1 MPATILIVDDESAT
15 IEIMEDI
22 LESRGYRVLATNNP
36 ERVLVLMDEDTR
48 RIDVLLVDVVM
59 PQRPGPDVA
68 ALVCQQWPDCQVIFM
83 SGYSLDRLP
92 EYGVP
97 AGARI
102 LTKPIAV
109 EALID
114 AVRAALGAKG

>member
-1 MPATILIVDDESAT
+1 MPATVLIVDDESAA

-36 ERVLVLMDEDTR
+36 ERVLVLMDVDTR

-59 PQRPGPDVA
+59 PQRPGPDIA
-68 ALVCQQWPDCQVIFM
+68 AWVCQRWPDCQVIFM
-83 SGYSLDRLP
+83 SGYPLDRLA

-109 EALID
+109 AVLLD
-114 AVRAALGAKG
+114 AVRAALGPEG

>member
-1 MPATILIVDDESAT
+1 MPATVLIVDDESAT

-68 ALVCQQWPDCQVIFM
+68 ALVCQRWPDCKTIFM
-83 SGYSLDRLP
+83 SGYSLDHLP

-109 EALID
+109 AALID
-114 AVRAALGAKG
+114 ARRAALGPEG

>member
-1 MPATILIVDDESAT
+1 MPATVLIVDDESAT

-68 ALVCQQWPDCQVIFM
+68 ALVRQRWPDCKTIFM
-83 SGYSLDRLP
+83 SGYSLDHLP

-109 EALID
+109 AALID
-114 AVRAALGAKG
+114 AVRAALGPEG

>member
-1 MPATILIVDDESAT
+1 MPATVLIVDDESAT

-68 ALVCQQWPDCQVIFM
+68 ALVRQRWPDCQVIFM
-83 SGYSLDRLP
+83 TGYPLDRLGG
-92 EYGVP
+92 YGVP
-97 AGARI
+97 VGARI
-102 LTKPIAV
+102 LTKPIAI
-109 EALID
+109 ATLLD
-114 AVRAALGAKG
+114 AVRAALGPED

>member
-1 MPATILIVDDESAT
+1 MPATILIVDDESAA

-59 PQRPGPDVA
+59 PQRPGPDIAVW
-68 ALVCQQWPDCQVIFM
+68 VCQRWPDCQVIFM
-83 SGYSLDRLP
+83 SGYPLDRLAG
-92 EYGVP
+92 YGVP
-97 AGARI
+97 TGARI
-102 LTKPIAV
+102 LTKPIAI
-109 EALID
+109 ATLLD
-114 AVRAALGAKG
+114 AVRAALGPED

>member
-1 MPATILIVDDESAT
+1 MPATVLIVDDESAT

-68 ALVCQQWPDCQVIFM
+68 ALVRQRWPDCQVIFM
-83 SGYSLDRLP
+83 TGYSLDHLP

-109 EALID
+109 AALID
-114 AVRAALGAKG
+114 AVRAALGPEG

>member
-1 MPATILIVDDESAT
+1 MPATVLIVDDESAT

-68 ALVCQQWPDCQVIFM
+68 ALVCQRWPDCKTIFM
-83 SGYSLDRLP
+83 SGYSLDHLP

-109 EALID
+109 AALID
-114 AVRAALGAKG
+114 AVRAALGPEG

>member
-1 MPATILIVDDESAT
+1 MPATVLIVDDESAT

-36 ERVLVLMDEDTR
+36 ERVLVLMGEDTR

-68 ALVCQQWPDCQVIFM
+68 ALVCQRWPDCKTIFM
-83 SGYSLDRLP
+83 SGYSLDHLP

-109 EALID
+109 AALID
-114 AVRAALGAKG
+114 AVRAALGPEG